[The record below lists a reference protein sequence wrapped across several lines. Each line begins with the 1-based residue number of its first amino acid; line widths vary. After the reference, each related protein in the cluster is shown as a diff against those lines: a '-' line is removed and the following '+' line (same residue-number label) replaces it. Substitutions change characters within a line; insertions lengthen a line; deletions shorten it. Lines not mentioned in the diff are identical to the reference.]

1 MNSFDAG
8 NCAGKEGRHCI
19 GMPASDP
26 SDETGIMEMA
36 HNATAEKSGAA
47 KYSHTRRHDA
57 KVSRRLRLSYSHSTA
72 DQCRHRGASQ
82 KAVRFAAPQVPLRR
96 QTAANAATFCPQPL
110 DSLRDRTD
118 WRRKQSGANPRSLRE
133 GKICGEPLQ
142 TSIAVSGLNL

>member
-1 MNSFDAG
+1 M
-8 NCAGKEGRHCI
+8 HCL
-19 GMPASDP
+19 GMSGSDP
-26 SDETGIMEMA
+26 NGETGIMKMA
-36 HNATAEKSGAA
+36 DNAPAEKSGAA

-57 KVSRRLRLSYSHSTA
+57 KVSRRLRLSYSHSTRTKAGIAPRLA
-72 DQCRHRGASQ
+72 DGRKVR
-82 KAVRFAAPQVPLRR
+82 RFAGSTPPINRRERRNFSPL
-96 QTAANAATFCPQPL
+96 APL